1 MRSSFKMIF
10 ENIIT
15 INFLRNCVTVGGGYC
30 SVAECGARP
39 HWAGT
44 HAVFTQPG
52 VSDKEMTRLV
62 AVGPFN
68 SAELSLKAAIICDR
82 SPFSFYHSVDLS
94 QRAGQAPCAAGVSI
108 QPQFT
113 PVIASLSVGPGCLL
127 HQRRHIISAGGLPKL
142 DFTRLQGRGLKIQ
155 GFIRSLI
162 QRCYCV
168 ITLIDATR
176 WRDCNF

>member
-10 ENIIT
+10 KSIIT
-15 INFLRNCVTVGGGYC
+15 INFLKDCVTVSGCC
-30 SVAECGARP
+30 SAAKCRARL
-39 HWAGT
+39 HRAGT

-62 AVGPFN
+62 AVGRFN

-82 SPFSFYHSVDLS
+82 SPFSFYHSVDLD

-108 QPQFT
+108 QLQFT
-113 PVIASLSVGPGCLL
+113 RSLPVIASLLVRASCLL

-142 DFTRLQGRGLKIQ
+142 DFTLLQRRGFKIL

-168 ITLIDATR
+168 IT
-176 WRDCNF
+176 

>member
-1 MRSSFKMIF
+1 MRSSFQMIF
-10 ENIIT
+10 ENIKT
-15 INFLRNCVTVGGGYC
+15 INFLKNCVTVSQPRYC
-30 SVAECGARP
+30 SAAQRWAWP
-39 HWAGT
+39 HWGGT

-62 AVGPFN
+62 AVGWFN

-82 SPFSFYHSVDLS
+82 SPFSFYHSVNLS

-108 QPQFT
+108 QRQFT
-113 PVIASLSVGPGCLL
+113 RSPPVIASLLVRASCPL
-127 HQRRHIISAGGLPKL
+127 HQRRHIISAGGLPKV
-142 DFTRLQGRGLKIQ
+142 DFTLLLGRGFKIL

-168 ITLIDATR
+168 IA
-176 WRDCNF
+176 